1 MGSRQPGCRGD
12 SCPEAEPQ
20 YCTPDLRLTLFQTKI
35 SFSEPLVKRTT
46 LLIFSVFLTSALAL
60 CQSTPQQTAKKL
72 TIEGIFAEGGITGR
86 APETIKWSPIIRRSH
101 SCSEMT
107 RESMAN
113 CGTWM

>member
-20 YCTPDLRLTLFQTKI
+20 YCTPDLRLTLLQTKI

-60 CQSTPQQTAKKL
+60 CQSTPPQTAKTL
-72 TIEGIFAEGGITGR
+72 TTEGIFADARITVR
-86 APETIKWSPIIRRSH
+86 APETIKSRSD
-101 SCSEMT
+101 SNKIS
-107 RESMAN
+107 
-113 CGTWM
+113 